1 MNGDTEIVVIYD
13 GLCEFCEQSLKWIQ
27 QKLAV
32 NAIAFQ
38 TADLQPFNLT
48 QEQCAKQ
55 LYVISGSHT
64 YAGADSISYLLN
76 QRGNKVSANLL
87 SSTGS
92 VGRAG
97 YRWVASHR
105 SSWVIKVA
113 TRDLYLLNK

>member
-1 MNGDTEIVVIYD
+1 MSTITVIFDGD
-13 GLCEFCEQSLKWIQ
+13 CEFCQQSVTWIQ

-48 QEQCAKQ
+48 KEQCAKQ
-55 LYVISGSHT
+55 LYVVSDSVT
-64 YAGADSISYLLN
+64 YAGADAIRYLLN
-76 QRGNKVSANLL
+76 QRGNKVSAIVLR
-87 SSTGS
+87 STGN

-113 TRDLYLLNK
+113 TRVLYLLNK

>member
-1 MNGDTEIVVIYD
+1 MSTITVIFDGD
-13 GLCEFCEQSLKWIQ
+13 CEFCQQSVRWIQ

-48 QEQCAKQ
+48 KEQCAKQ
-55 LYVISGSHT
+55 LYVLSGSVT
-64 YAGADSISYLLN
+64 YAGADAIRYLLN
-76 QRGNKVSANLL
+76 QRGNKVSAILL
-87 SSTGS
+87 RSSGS

-105 SSWVIKVA
+105 SSRVIKVA
-113 TRDLYLLNK
+113 TRVLHLLNK